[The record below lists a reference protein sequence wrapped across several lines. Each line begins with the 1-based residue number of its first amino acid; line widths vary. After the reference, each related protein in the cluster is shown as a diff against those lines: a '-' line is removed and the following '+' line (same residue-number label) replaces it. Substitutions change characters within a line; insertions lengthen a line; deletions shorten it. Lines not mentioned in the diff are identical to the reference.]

1 MRQFTITVPEDRL
14 RRIQKLLRQEPGV
27 TVSRSRVV
35 EAPETPKKKKLTRQ
49 QQEWVD
55 DLKQSLV
62 DVERHQRGEI
72 ELQSFDEFMKEMD
85 AEHEAHWGKGGSK

>member
-1 MRQFTITVPEDRL
+1 MRQFTITVPEDRV
-14 RRIQKLLRQEPGV
+14 RRILRLLRQEPGV
-27 TVSRSRVV
+27 TVSRSKPL
-35 EAPETPKKKKLTRQ
+35 EAPATSKKKPLTRQ

-55 DLKQSLV
+55 DLKQALV

-72 ELQSFDEFMKEMD
+72 ELQSFDEFMKELD